1 MKEKTISAAELA
13 AAIKGADEDARWDAV
28 AKAPGADVDA
38 IAPLAAIM
46 AGADP
51 AAAKAASE
59 ALRKVAHAR
68 GQAAPAELLK
78 LTGPDYPRQVRADA
92 LRYLGETGGRGQV
105 RELEALLSDSDVSEE
120 ARMALEQ
127 IPDSEAEKA
136 LERASESGPP
146 ACRAACRQ
154 SLRKRRR
161 AMRDAGIRRRG
172 RF

>member
-1 MKEKTISAAELA
+1 MEGDCDVSQTKRLILFVLLGEVCHNWLDRAEGSTLCDKRLCKEKNGTLENPSTSS
-13 AAIKGADEDARWDAV
+13 G
-28 AKAPGADVDA
+28 G
-38 IAPLAAIM
+38 
-46 AGADP
+46 
-51 AAAKAASE
+51 
-59 ALRKVAHAR
+59 
-68 GQAAPAELLK
+68 
-78 LTGPDYPRQVRADA
+78 
-92 LRYLGETGGRGQV
+92 RYLGETGGRGQV